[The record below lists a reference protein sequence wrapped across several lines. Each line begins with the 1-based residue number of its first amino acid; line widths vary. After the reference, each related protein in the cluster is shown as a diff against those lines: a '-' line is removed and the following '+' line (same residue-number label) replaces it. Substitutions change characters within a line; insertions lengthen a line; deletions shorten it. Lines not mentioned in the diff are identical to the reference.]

1 MYKKSSQI
9 HKNLSTQ
16 WGSRTF
22 RRRQFGDDFFST
34 LNLTPALTLTLILNL
49 TLNLTL
55 TLTLTPPKHK
65 RIADEL
71 PSPKRPI
78 AETSHSVIQHYAT
91 NVVPSIRPKDNTSY
105 DTLVKYQSH
114 ITMKV
119 KLQVF
124 EDMAHKTNMFFSAFQ
139 MDGPMV
145 PFQYSVV

>member
-1 MYKKSSQI
+1 MFGERDLGRFGEANSAM
-9 HKNLSTQ
+9 
-16 WGSRTF
+16 TF
-22 RRRQFGDDFFST
+22 FFNPQPNPSP
-34 LNLTPALTLTLILNL
+34 NPNP
-49 TLNLTL
+49 NPEPYPKPDPDPYPN
-55 TLTLTPPKHK
+55 PPKHK

-91 NVVPSIRPKDNTSY
+91 NVVPSKRPKDNSSY
-105 DTLVKYQSH
+105 DTLVRYQSD

-124 EDMAHKTNMFFSAFQ
+124 EDMAHNTNMFFSAFQ